1 MKVENLTISKFYL
14 KQLFEE
20 FNPKILADG
29 TNAKYSWFIYKNC
42 EVMAPEYAKLMNEL
56 YDERREPEYPEIWKA
71 QQELQEQFAD
81 RDEKGNVVT
90 RNGFPVYTKHAK
102 EYDEAFA
109 KLRQDHKEF
118 FEKLDK
124 KDAVNREIFNQTVT
138 IAATM
143 LEVSEFPNNAKPFIV
158 GTLGY

>member
-1 MKVENLTISKFYL
+1 
-14 KQLFEE
+14 
-20 FNPKILADG
+20 
-29 TNAKYSWFIYKNC
+29 
-42 EVMAPEYAKLMNEL
+42 MNEL

-71 QQELQEQFAD
+71 QQELQEKFAD

-102 EYDEAFA
+102 EYDEAFD
-109 KLRQDHKEF
+109 KLRQDHPEF

-124 KDAVNREIFNQTVT
+124 KDAVNREIYNQTVT